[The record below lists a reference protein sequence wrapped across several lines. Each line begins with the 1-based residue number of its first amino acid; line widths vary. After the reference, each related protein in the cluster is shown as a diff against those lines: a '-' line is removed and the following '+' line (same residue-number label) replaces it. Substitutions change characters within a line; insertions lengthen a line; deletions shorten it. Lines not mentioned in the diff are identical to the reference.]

1 MNYDYCFGNF
11 RWRIQSSVP
20 LVENEQSRI
29 FRWKAGDNQPDWICR
44 LEQVQTLPAHG
55 GELVGADSQLKI
67 YLQGKQVWLERL
79 NRKDGEPVQVA
90 SYPLMGDGQ
99 TCLWGLKGHHP
110 YTVCLDQIWAA
121 VDLPF
126 HLLQRGIV
134 TLHCATVDIGGR
146 ALLFVAPSGT
156 GKSTQANLWRIHRGA
171 RILNGDKV
179 GILVREGKIR
189 ACGLPICGTSGIA
202 QPFELPVAGLVLLS
216 QGRENVV
223 SQLRGIRGLGEIM
236 KNCFGHSGL
245 PGCQEKILSILL
257 TLVEQVPVYVL
268 ECRPDEQAVSV
279 LERALEKGL

>member
-1 MNYDYCFGNF
+1 MNYDYCFGNLH
-11 RWRIQSSVP
+11 WRLRSSVP
-20 LVENEQSRI
+20 LVEQDQSRI
-29 FRWKAGDNQPDWICR
+29 FRWEAGNHRPDWICQ

-55 GELVGADSQLKI
+55 GELVWADSQLKL
-67 YLQGKQVWLERL
+67 YLQEGQVWLERL
-79 NRKDGEPVQVA
+79 NRKDGEPVQLA
-90 SYPLMGDGQ
+90 RYPLTGDGQ
-99 TCLWGLKGHHP
+99 TDLWGLKGHHP

-156 GKSTQANLWRIHRGA
+156 GKSTQANLWCVHRGA
-171 RILNGDKV
+171 RILNGDKT
-179 GILVREGKIR
+179 GIVVRDGNIR

-223 SQLRGIRGLGEIM
+223 SRVRGIRGLGEIM
-236 KNCFGHSGL
+236 KNCFGHPQL
-245 PGCQEKILSILL
+245 PGCRDLMLPILL
-257 TLVEQVPVYVL
+257 ALGEQVPVYRLV
-268 ECRPDEQAVSV
+268 CRPDEQAVSV
-279 LERALEKGL
+279 LERELEKGL